1 MPGRGA
7 RLCTSRESNLVDNL
21 ARKRKIPK
29 TLLTVRTKAL
39 TMTIPNTQPERLNAS
54 HSVIIVRRRAHAVS
68 ILKAGNAYL
77 DTSYD
82 DSE

>member
-1 MPGRGA
+1 
-7 RLCTSRESNLVDNL
+7 
-21 ARKRKIPK
+21 
-29 TLLTVRTKAL
+29 
-39 TMTIPNTQPERLNAS
+39 MTIPNTQPERLNAS